1 MNYARLRFWRRRAV
15 ALLLLG
21 GAIAVVVALATAGAT
36 PNRLTRHSPTSVSA
50 GTPHPVRPVAL
61 RHSCGSAD
69 CAAPARPRLRRA
81 SLGGRGSSSS
91 TIAVAPL
98 SLAGGASGGNLP
110 PPEGPLVRGGRR
122 TASANPAS
130 G

>member
-36 PNRLTRHSPTSVSA
+36 PNRVTRHSATSVSA

-81 SLGGRGSSSS
+81 SLGGRGSPSPP
-91 TIAVAPL
+91 IAVAAPA
-98 SLAGGASGGNLP
+98 LAGGGSGGNSP
-110 PPEGPLVRGGRR
+110 HPNSPRV
-122 TASANPAS
+122 A
-130 G
+130 